1 MGISKAGI
9 VDRFSVFLNSKLVP
23 FMKKTL
29 TVTANLVTF
38 TSRFVYTL
46 IANLLVLILLVSG
59 IVFGI
64 VVVVLFGLLIRDFF
78 MAEDD
83 EVSKGSEFISKLSE
97 ELFSILAFVF
107 ESISNLLE
115 YISTNYFLQGIAF
128 FLLFIV
134 VTNRLVNAG
143 IRGYLDRAKIALRGC
158 KNRFIWAF
166 EPISLF
172 QPKKDGEEE

>member
-29 TVTANLVTF
+29 TITANLVTF

-83 EVSKGSEFISKLSE
+83 EVSKGSEFISKLSDITFAVE
-97 ELFSILAFVF
+97 FKAILNFSFKLVSLELI
-107 ESISNLLE
+107 
-115 YISTNYFLQGIAF
+115 
-128 FLLFIV
+128 
-134 VTNRLVNAG
+134 
-143 IRGYLDRAKIALRGC
+143 
-158 KNRFIWAF
+158 
-166 EPISLF
+166 
-172 QPKKDGEEE
+172 